1 MLNAVFSAS
10 GRKELSCCSWAFS
23 STDQQSGNM
32 NDFDQLFVCLRSMME
47 IAHADPCGL

>member
-1 MLNAVFSAS
+1 MLNAIFSAS
-10 GRKELSCCSWAFS
+10 GRKELSCCLGVS